1 MKAKA
6 FFIILRDIFF
16 FGVVLAG
23 FAFFHHVLPHTYEP
37 IQSIVTA
44 SPSAAAGSGSTAQ
57 SGTSGTD
64 AETTASPTYAAG
76 DFSAA
81 FPDYDTGADAEYSY
95 QTDELRI
102 AVDMVQEN
110 DVTYFVADVWVK
122 NIELF
127 QTAFAQGQFS
137 SGVTQTVRRMAGDN
151 NAILAVSGDFCG
163 AHKTGTVIR
172 GGILCREDNGD
183 KDVCV
188 LYYDGTM
195 EVFAADAFS
204 VEAAIA
210 NGSWQAWSF
219 GPNLLDDGAAITE
232 FHSTVAKENPRCAI
246 GYYEPG
252 HYCLVVVDG
261 RQEGYS
267 EGMTLAQLSW
277 LMESLGCS
285 EAYNM
290 DGGATAM
297 MVFDG
302 AIISSPSGGGRES
315 SDIIYFA
322 KEE

>member
-6 FFIILRDIFF
+6 FLVVLRDIFL
-16 FGVVLAG
+16 FGVLLAV
-23 FAFFHHVLPHTYEP
+23 FALFHHVLPHTYEP
-37 IQSIVTA
+37 IRSIISA
-44 SPSAAAGSGSTAQ
+44 SPTPSGATAQ
-57 SGTSGTD
+57 SEAGGS
-64 AETTASPTYAAG
+64 ETEATPGQDYAVG

-81 FPDYDTGADAEYSY
+81 FPDSDTGAGAEYSY

-110 DVTYFVADVWVK
+110 DVTYFVADIWVK
-122 NIELF
+122 SIELLK
-127 QTAFAQGQFS
+127 TAFAQGQFS
-137 SGVTQTVRRMAGDN
+137 SGVTATVRRMAQDN
-151 NAILAVSGDFCG
+151 SAIFAVSGDFCG

-172 GGILCREDNGD
+172 NGVLYREDNGD

-195 EVFAADAFS
+195 DVYAADAFS
-204 VEAAIA
+204 IDEAIA
-210 NGSWQAWSF
+210 NGAWQAWSF

-232 FHSTVAKENPRCAI
+232 FHSSVAKENPRCAI

-261 RQEGYS
+261 RQDGYS

-277 LMESLGCS
+277 LMEALGCS
-285 EAYNM
+285 EAYNL

-297 MVFDG
+297 MVYDND
-302 AIISSPSGGGRES
+302 IISSPSGGGRES

-322 KEE
+322 KEGE

>member
-6 FFIILRDIFF
+6 FLVVLRDIFL
-16 FGVVLAG
+16 FGVLLVV
-23 FAFFHHVLPHTYEP
+23 FALFHHVLPHTYEP
-37 IQSIVTA
+37 IRSIIAA
-44 SPSAAAGSGSTAQ
+44 SPTPSGATAQ
-57 SGTSGTD
+57 SEAGGS
-64 AETTASPTYAAG
+64 ETEATPGQDYAVG

-81 FPDYDTGADAEYSY
+81 FPDSDTGAGAEYSY

-110 DVTYFVADVWVK
+110 GVTYFVADIWVK
-122 NIELF
+122 NIELLK
-127 QTAFAQGQFS
+127 TAFAQEEFA
-137 SGVTQTVRRMAGDN
+137 SGVTATVRRMAQDN
-151 NAILAVSGDFCG
+151 NAIFAVSGDFCG

-172 GGILCREDNGD
+172 NGVLYREDNGD

-195 EVFAADAFS
+195 DVYAADAFS
-204 VEAAIA
+204 IDEAIA
-210 NGSWQAWSF
+210 DGAWQAWSF

-232 FHSTVAKENPRCAI
+232 FHSSVAKENPRCAI

-277 LMESLGCS
+277 LMEALGCS
-285 EAYNM
+285 EAYNL
-290 DGGATAM
+290 DGGATAI
-297 MVFDG
+297 MVYDND
-302 AIISSPSGGGRES
+302 IISSPSGGGRES

-322 KEE
+322 KEGE